1 MITKYTTQE
10 VLIQSKNIEA
20 INDMI
25 SAKQIALAEAI
36 ENVDF
41 FTKRNML
48 EHASTEKVRV
58 ERLQK
63 DILKL
68 TVN

>member
-1 MITKYTTQE
+1 MITKYTNQE
-10 VLIQSKNIEA
+10 VLIESKNIDA
-20 INDMI
+20 INAMI

>member
-10 VLIQSKNIEA
+10 VLIQSKNNEA

-68 TVN
+68 TAN

>member
-10 VLIQSKNIEA
+10 VLIESKNHEA
-20 INDMI
+20 ISEMI
-25 SAKQIALAEAI
+25 YAKQIALAEAI
-36 ENVDF
+36 DNVDF

-48 EHASTEKVRV
+48 EYASTEKARV

-68 TVN
+68 TIN

>member
-10 VLIQSKNIEA
+10 VLIQSK
-20 INDMI
+20 
-25 SAKQIALAEAI
+25 
-36 ENVDF
+36 
-41 FTKRNML
+41 NML